1 MVLFGKSKV
10 FTFHEVAKAVGVGV
24 GVAGVV
30 GVAKV
35 VANVGSS

>member
-10 FTFHEVAKAVGVGV
+10 FTFCEVAEVVGVAV